1 MRRRL
6 HRVAMVGGLFL
17 AQAACGNGQ
26 QPSSS
31 QAIAAVTN
39 EGGATA
45 ATPDGA
51 AMDAAIVVLGVDGAI
66 DGPPGGP
73 CEAGRCGG
81 ATVLADGQHRP
92 GPIAVDGSNL
102 YWANQGT
109 MAGPGGKAGQMV
121 RQRRDRGVSTCG
133 VQRRSGDAGRRIHG
147 NHAGHGSVR
156 ARREREQSVL
166 DHGELGGR
174 RHPHLSRRRL
184 RRRGVSADVGS
195 WWRYR
200 GERQSIVLDELLG
213 RHCRDLRN
221 ERVRSKPHDG
231 GVRSAGTERHRGR
244 RPERLLGGEQRPMG
258 VCSGRMSE
266 RAIGAVD
273 VAERGGCC
281 DYRRLETS

>member
-6 HRVAMVGGLFL
+6 HELPWSAVFSLRKLRGKRPTAVVVASYR
-17 AQAACGNGQ
+17 CRHNK
-26 QPSSS
+26 
-31 QAIAAVTN
+31 
-39 EGGATA
+39 GGATA

-66 DGPPGGP
+66 DGPSGGP

-133 VQRRSGDAGRRIHG
+133 VQRRSGDAGRRIYG

-174 RHPHLSRRRL
+174 RHPHLSRRWL
-184 RRRGVSADVGS
+184 RRRSVSADVGS

-200 GERQSIVLDELLG
+200 CEQQSIGWTNYWLALS
-213 RHCRDLRN
+213 RPAQR
-221 ERVRSKPHDG
+221 
-231 GVRSAGTERHRGR
+231 AGA
-244 RPERLLGGEQRPMG
+244 EQAP
-258 VCSGRMSE
+258 
-266 RAIGAVD
+266 
-273 VAERGGCC
+273 
-281 DYRRLETS
+281 